1 MDKENLNEHCYLWN
15 ILYLMIILKTK
26 IIMKDPV
33 MFYWK
38 RLKWKISTKKSQ
50 EEQFQPRCVAM
61 DIYMLFATSDY
72 SKNDIRFYMVV
83 IFHYFAV
90 FEILWK
96 FHARIFQGQFI
107 GKIQSGWSMKQRRS
121 WGGFLR
127 KFLRVFW
134 VTLHFKVVIR

>member
-1 MDKENLNEHCYLWN
+1 
-15 ILYLMIILKTK
+15 
-26 IIMKDPV
+26 MKDPV
-33 MFYWK
+33 MFYRK

-90 FEILWK
+90 FEIL
-96 FHARIFQGQFI
+96 
-107 GKIQSGWSMKQRRS
+107 
-121 WGGFLR
+121 
-127 KFLRVFW
+127 
-134 VTLHFKVVIR
+134 